1 MQQKK
6 GFSRQEKFNS
16 PAPARALW
24 HPRVAPVAVIHLQK
38 LFRQQASWRWLAILL
53 LTIAAPG
60 VHAQSSIEQAP
71 EVTPSQ
77 LQSGSLLLRM
87 KSGYEI
93 ATRMNTDIEAQ
104 VSGLVARVSVR
115 QVFQNSGSEWV
126 EGIYVFPLP
135 DNAAV
140 DRLRMHIGE
149 RYIEGE
155 IREREAAKKA
165 YEAAK
170 SAGKKAS
177 LVEQQRANLFTTSI
191 ANIGPGETVAIE
203 IEYLQTVSYDEGNF
217 SLRFPLAVTP
227 RFIPG
232 TPIADRITDRKGS
245 GWSADTDRV
254 PDASRITPPMITHAT
269 DHRVTFHAEINAGV
283 ALEFIA
289 SRYHPISVSPINVSD
304 TREHYTVELAGTDVP
319 LDHDLELTWK
329 PFPDRAPRAMLFS
342 EVLDQQPHVLLMML
356 PPNDVSAPLTGF
368 PRELVFVVDT
378 SGSMH
383 GTSLSQATRALT
395 LALDGLRPADLFN
408 VIQFNSVTHA
418 LFPDSVA
425 ATATNISI
433 AKRYVAGL
441 VANGGTQMR
450 PAIEQAL
457 RSPPGDSYLRQVIF
471 ITDGSVG
478 NEAELFRLIERN
490 LGNTRLFTVGIGSAP
505 NSWFMRKAAE
515 AGRGTF
521 TFISALHEVK
531 EKMTRLFRKL
541 EQPQITDIIVEW
553 PNDPDFASY
562 PQVIPDLYVGEPV
575 VVKVRLANEL
585 QPGELV
591 KISGNSATGTWGAE
605 LAADSG
611 ERSPGVAALWAR
623 ARIED
628 LLDQQRRG
636 ADADESRAAV
646 IETALA
652 HHLVSKYTS
661 LVAVDKTP
669 VRPSTSALNPE
680 QVPNLKPYGQSRQ
693 AIYGF
698 PATATNAGVYLLSG
712 LALIILSALLLLLVS
727 QPVRGRVSARQ

>member
-1 MQQKK
+1 MQQEM
-6 GFSRQEKFNS
+6 RPARRLKFN
-16 PAPARALW
+16 RQGQQRTIW
-24 HPRVAPVAVIHLQK
+24 HPWVAPVAVAHLQK
-38 LFRQQASWRWLAILL
+38 LLRQQASWRWLAVVLL
-53 LTIAAPG
+53 VIAAPD
-60 VHAQSSIEQAP
+60 VPAQ
-71 EVTPSQ
+71 TPHDQEAGLNLSQ
-77 LQSGSLLLRM
+77 FQSGSLLLRM
-87 KSGYEI
+87 QSGYEI
-93 ATRMNTDIEAQ
+93 ATRMNTDIETRI
-104 VSGLVARVSVR
+104 SGLVARVSVR
-115 QVFQNSGSEWV
+115 QVFQNSGTEWV
-126 EGIYVFPLP
+126 EGIYGFPLP

-149 RYIEGE
+149 RFIEGE
-155 IREREAAKKA
+155 IREKETARKE

-170 SAGKKAS
+170 AAGRKAS
-177 LVEQQRANLFTTSI
+177 LVEQQRANLFTTMV
-191 ANIGPGETVAIE
+191 ANIGPGETVSIE
-203 IEYLQTVSYDEGNF
+203 IEYLQTVSYDEGSF
-217 SLRFPLAVTP
+217 SLRFPLTVTP

-232 TPIADRITDRKGS
+232 TPIPDRKGS
-245 GWSADTDRV
+245 GWSPDTDRV
-254 PDASRITPPMITHAT
+254 PDASLITPPMVAHSS
-269 DHRVTFHAEINAGV
+269 DHRVTFRAEINAGV
-283 ALEFIA
+283 PLEFIA
-289 SRYHPISVSPINVSD
+289 SRYHPIDVSETNE
-304 TREHYTVELAGTDVP
+304 RYTIKLSGTDVP

-329 PFPDRAPRAMLFS
+329 PVADSAPRAMMFA
-342 EVLDQQPHVLLMML
+342 ETLDGQPHILLMVL
-356 PPNDVSAPLTGF
+356 PPNDAAAPLTAM

-418 LFPDSVA
+418 LFPHSVA
-425 ATATNISI
+425 ATTTNINI

-457 RSPPGDSYLRQVIF
+457 FAPVSGSHLRQVIF

-478 NEAELFRLIERN
+478 NEEELFRLIEKS

-541 EQPQITDIIVEW
+541 EQPQITDIVVEW

-562 PQVIPDLYVGEPV
+562 PQVIPDLYVGEPI

-585 QPGELV
+585 QQGEQV

-605 LAADSG
+605 LTAELG
-611 ERSPGVAALWAR
+611 ENSPGVAALWAR

-628 LLDQQRRG
+628 LLDRQRRG
-636 ADADESRAAV
+636 ADAQETRDAV
-646 IETALA
+646 VKTALA
-652 HHLVSKYTS
+652 HHLVSKHTS

-669 VRPSTSALNPE
+669 VRPAASALNKE
-680 QVPNLKPYGQSRQ
+680 QVQNLLPYGQSSL
-693 AIYGF
+693 AIFGF
-698 PATATNAGVYLLSG
+698 PATATNAGVYRLSG
-712 LALIILSALLLLLVS
+712 LTLIILSIFLMLFWSA
-727 QPVRGRVSARQ
+727 QGRVRVATRSQ